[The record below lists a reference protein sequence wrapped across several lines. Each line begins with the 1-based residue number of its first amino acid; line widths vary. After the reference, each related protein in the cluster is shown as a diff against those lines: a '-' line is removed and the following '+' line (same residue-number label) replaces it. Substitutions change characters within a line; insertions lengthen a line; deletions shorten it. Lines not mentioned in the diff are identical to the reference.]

1 MRCAVRTAGR
11 RDATRAALALAPIL
25 ALALA
30 LAGTAVVAAAQDA
43 ATPPAT
49 PVTTVQQIDRVAD
62 AAVHLVA
69 RAVPD
74 AGGSTLWLLPF
85 LTDTDQPTRLG
96 HRLRSAVHLRLLRRY
111 RQTAVAAADVA
122 LPTARAHGA
131 APAASAPAAP
141 ASATT
146 GNSLTAEIQPFRDTI
161 RIVLKVLRGGRLEV
175 GDWIDLD
182 ASAELRDLLDGAADQ
197 SPPAG
202 KAAVGS
208 AAGTFDPQRERPAAT
223 GEEDPFEPD
232 DVAGAE
238 VMVDLAAATR
248 FTRTLT
254 PGDRDRFV
262 FHLAQPAAVVLET
275 ATELDTQLLL
285 YVEGDRVPFS
295 VNDDRAGGGGSRL
308 ALELVAGW
316 YVAEVVGFSDTATGT
331 YQFLISVGDGNA
343 DALPAASALG
353 PVPEATT
360 ERPPEEPEPAPRA
373 PLPPAIAVGATQE
386 RYTAGGEDW
395 LELWVP
401 SPGFYLLEARS
412 FGAPIELSLH
422 HDPGQPE
429 LLAAATGFSPAIRS
443 LALFVGLGSAHAR
456 IGTTGG
462 GEVVYSLALSQ
473 LDLPRRFSDGAPLT
487 LQMTVGVAFH
497 TLRVFR
503 PGSYVLAADGTYGA
517 VAARVFSVPDLS
529 PQPGRAHPAGVAVR
543 EYDLP
548 SGDYLIELVS
558 AEPNDRARVCWT
570 ASGTAAQ
577 CLD

>member
-1 MRCAVRTAGR
+1 M
-11 RDATRAALALAPIL
+11 P
-25 ALALA
+25 
-30 LAGTAVVAAAQDA
+30 AAARCGCCRFS
-43 ATPPAT
+43 PIP
-49 PVTTVQQIDRVAD
+49 ISR
-62 AAVHLVA
+62 
-69 RAVPD
+69 RAW
-74 AGGSTLWLLPF
+74 A
-85 LTDTDQPTRLG
+85 

-111 RQTAVAAADVA
+111 RQTAVAAVEVA
-122 LPTARAHGA
+122 LPTARGPGA
-131 APAASAPAAP
+131 PPTAAASTAPAPAAP

-161 RIVLKVLRGGRLEV
+161 RIVLKVLRGGRLEA

-182 ASAELRDLLDGAADQ
+182 TSAELRDLLDGAADP

-202 KAAVGS
+202 EAAVGS

-238 VMVDLAAATR
+238 VMVDLAATTR
-248 FTRTLT
+248 FTRILT

-275 ATELDTQLLL
+275 ATELDSQLLL

-308 ALELVAGW
+308 ALELAAGW

-331 YQFLISVGDGNA
+331 YQFLISVGDG
-343 DALPAASALG
+343 DALPAGSALG
-353 PVPEATT
+353 PVPEPMS
-360 ERPPEEPEPAPRA
+360 ERPPEEPEPSPRA
-373 PLPPAIAVGATQE
+373 PLPPAIAVGETQE

-395 LELWVP
+395 LELWVQ

-429 LLAAATGFSPAIRS
+429 LLAAATGFSRAIRS

-456 IGTTGG
+456 VGTTGG
-462 GEVVYSLALSQ
+462 GDVVYSLALSQ
-473 LDLPRRFSDGAPLT
+473 LDLPRRFSDGDPLT
-487 LQMTVGVAFH
+487 LQMAVGVAFH

-529 PQPGRAHPAGVAVR
+529 PQPGRAHPAAVAVR